1 MVKTGLFRAWLF
13 LWGCVDLGP
22 RVQQAVM
29 GSPPES
35 PCPGGQGAW
44 GHGWSPGWTS
54 ALLKFP
60 ASQIIKHGF
69 SCARLP
75 APPFSSLASVV
86 LGLFQQAVQR
96 EAKASTVSLCSP
108 GDPAALPVCW
118 GSQLMCGAEGGIKAV
133 RLLPSVQPSFTA
145 VANLSQLHEPIKQ
158 RPLFEL
164 IY

>member
-1 MVKTGLFRAWLF
+1 
-13 LWGCVDLGP
+13 
-22 RVQQAVM
+22 M

-44 GHGWSPGWTS
+44 GHGWSPGRTS
-54 ALLKFP
+54 VLLKFP

-75 APPFSSLASVV
+75 APPFSCLAAVV

-118 GSQLMCGAEGGIKAV
+118 GFQLLCGAEGGIKAA
-133 RLLPSVQPSFTA
+133 RLLPSAQPSFTT